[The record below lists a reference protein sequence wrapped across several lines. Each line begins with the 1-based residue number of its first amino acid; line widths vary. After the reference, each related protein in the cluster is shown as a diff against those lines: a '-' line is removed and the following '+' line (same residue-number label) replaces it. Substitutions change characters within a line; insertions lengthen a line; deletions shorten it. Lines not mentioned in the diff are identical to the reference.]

1 MYISWN
7 SVYDMI
13 VLQCQM
19 MMDGSLMLMVLALVI
34 INATI
39 ITVWQVIDPYSVI
52 IKDIED
58 SSVSS
63 NTCSSIGDV
72 LW

>member
-1 MYISWN
+1 
-7 SVYDMI
+7 
-13 VLQCQM
+13 M
-19 MMDGSLMLMVLALVI
+19 MMDGSLMLMVLGLVI

-39 ITVWQVIDPYSVI
+39 IAVWQVIDPYSVI

-58 SSVSS
+58 SSVSF
-63 NTCSSIGDV
+63 NAYFSIRDA